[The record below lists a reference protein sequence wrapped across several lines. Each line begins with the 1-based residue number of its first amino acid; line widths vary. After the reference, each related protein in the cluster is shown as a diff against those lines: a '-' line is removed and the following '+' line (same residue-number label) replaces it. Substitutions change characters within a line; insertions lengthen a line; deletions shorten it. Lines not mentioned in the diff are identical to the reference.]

1 MSTASTPALDLPSLL
16 LVDDDTT
23 FCTVM
28 SRALLRRGFDVA
40 VAHDVDSATHLA
52 EADPPEYAVVDLKM
66 PGNSGLILVKRLN
79 TLEPTTKIIVLTG
92 YASISTA
99 VEAIKLGATH
109 YLAKPVD
116 ADEVIAAFNKTNG
129 DELINVA
136 PNPLSVE
143 RLEWEH
149 LQRVLNDHDGNI
161 SATARAL
168 NMHRRSLQRK
178 LAKHPPKN
186 QG

>member
-1 MSTASTPALDLPSLL
+1 MSTAPSPAPDLPSLL

-28 SRALLRRGFDVA
+28 SRALQRRGFDVA
-40 VAHDVDSATHLA
+40 VAHDVDSATRLA

-116 ADEVIAAFNKTNG
+116 ADEVIAAFNKTSG